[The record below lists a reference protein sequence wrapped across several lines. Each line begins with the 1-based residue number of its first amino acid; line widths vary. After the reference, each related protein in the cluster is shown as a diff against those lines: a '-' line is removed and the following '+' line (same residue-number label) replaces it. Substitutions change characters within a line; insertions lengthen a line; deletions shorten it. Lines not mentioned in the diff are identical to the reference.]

1 MQLKVMF
8 ASHIQRWLALRALQA
23 SDLAIFCLVLVLVL
37 RFDVRGGG
45 ADFPVAS
52 WSLFGW
58 LIASLI
64 VWHLALVGAKVYRSH
79 RLSGKF
85 PAVEILSGVSMG
97 ALSVGALALLFQP
110 EAIRLNVIVH
120 VWWISALTIL
130 AARIMLWGFLVNL
143 RNRGRN
149 LRFALII
156 GSGQRAT
163 HLTKQIFRTAAGYR
177 VIGYVDD
184 LAQAN
189 SGCLAG
195 IECLGTVDMLPR
207 ILAERVVDEVFVVLP
222 MRSHYDATAQVIRC
236 CEEQGIPVRIP
247 CDLFVPGDCGQY
259 FDVIEGIP
267 ILSLVPSA
275 VSHWYLVLKRIIDMG
290 VAAVLL
296 ILLAPLFIVV
306 ALRIKY
312 DSPGPV
318 FFVQRRVGMN
328 KRLFPMLKFRTMH
341 VNSEAM
347 QSQLEHLN
355 DADGPVFK
363 IHDDPR
369 VTRFGRFL
377 RKSSIDELPQLFN
390 VLVGHMSL
398 VGPRPLPL
406 RDVERFKLDWQRRR
420 FSVRPGI
427 TCLWQVCGRSSI
439 QFDQWMEL
447 DMLYIDRRSLLLDL
461 KILLQTI
468 PAILKKTGAY

>member
-1 MQLKVMF
+1 MISV
-8 ASHIQRWLALRALQA
+8 HIRRWLALRALQA
-23 SDLAIFCLVLVLVL
+23 SDLAIFCWVLVLVL
-37 RFDVRGGG
+37 RFDVRGSG

-64 VWHLALVGAKVYRSH
+64 VWHLALVSAKVYRSH
-79 RLSGKF
+79 RLSGEF

-97 ALSVGALALLFQP
+97 ALSVAALALLFQP
-110 EAIRLNVIVH
+110 EGIRFNVIVH
-120 VWWISALTIL
+120 MWWISALTII
-130 AARIMLWGFLVNL
+130 AARIMLWGFLVIL

-149 LRFALII
+149 LRFALIV
-156 GSGQRAT
+156 GSGQRAMR
-163 HLTKQIFRTAAGYR
+163 LIKQIFGAAAGYR

-184 LAQAN
+184 LVQN
-189 SGCLAG
+189 DSGRLPG
-195 IECLGTVDMLPR
+195 VECLGTVDMLPR
-207 ILAERVVDEVFVVLP
+207 ILAERVIDEVFVVLP
-222 MRSHYDATAQVIRC
+222 MRSQYDATAQVIRY
-236 CEEQGIPVRIP
+236 CEEQGIPVRIS
-247 CDLFVPGDCGQY
+247 CDLFVPGNCGQY
-259 FDVIEGIP
+259 FDVIEGTP

-275 VSHWYLVLKRIIDMG
+275 ASYWYYVLKRIFDIG

-312 DSPGPV
+312 DLPGPV

-328 KRLFPMLKFRTMH
+328 KRLFPLLKFRTMY

-347 QSQLEHLN
+347 QSQLEPFN
-355 DADGPVFK
+355 EVDGPAFK
-363 IHDDPR
+363 MYDDPR
-369 VTRFGRFL
+369 VTQFGRFL
-377 RKSSIDELPQLFN
+377 RRSSIDELPQLFN

-427 TCLWQVCGRSSI
+427 TCLWQVSGRSSI
-439 QFDQWMEL
+439 SFDQWMEL

-468 PAILKKTGAY
+468 PAVLKKTGAY